1 MRLSTK
7 QYTQLAR
14 LIPLY
19 CAIAAAEKSSG
30 LRDTICACMRTYT
43 LCVFLCHIIMWK
55 SSNLAW
61 FVVYSILLCM
71 HGS

>member
-19 CAIAAAEKSSG
+19 CAIAAAEESSG
-30 LRDTICACMRTYT
+30 LRDTICACMCTHT
-43 LCVFLCHIIMWK
+43 VCVFLSHYNEVIIEFGMVCC
-55 SSNLAW
+55 LQCT
-61 FVVYSILLCM
+61 VE
-71 HGS
+71 